1 MFEILKYSLPLLSIA
16 IFGYVCARTGI
27 LGEKTTNILNDFVFF
42 VALPLQ
48 MLLQACENNIS
59 KILQPAYV
67 EAFILST
74 VIMAF
79 MTYFLMRKRFP
90 QNLSSMALTL
100 MSTSQV
106 NSTYLA
112 IPIFTIF
119 LGNALAVIPILLY
132 QSIISTAVALTMIE
146 MDIHG
151 RKGKK
156 ATTKSTARIIWRV
169 VITTPIIGASI
180 VGVIMGIHEAPLPA
194 IVSQVGHLLDGV
206 VSPIV
211 FFTLGLSLGTLPIS
225 LQKEAQSPEIIWIC
239 VLKNIAHPVLAYGL
253 GKYLFGMHG
262 LWLLILVMVAA
273 QPSARNI
280 FTFSQ
285 RYGLDV
291 QKSNVIIIVTTLC
304 SFISLNILLMLC
316 GIKPEH

>member
-1 MFEILKYSLPLLSIA
+1 MFEILKYSLPLLGIA
-16 IFGYVCARTGI
+16 IFGYLCARTGVF
-27 LGEKTTNILNDFVFF
+27 GDRTTNLLNDFVFF
-42 VALPLQ
+42 VALPVQ

-59 KILQPAYV
+59 KILQPDYLG
-67 EAFILST
+67 AFVLST
-74 VIMAF
+74 VIMAV
-79 MTYFLMRKRFP
+79 MTYFIMRKRFP
-90 QNLSSMALTL
+90 QRLSSMALTL

-132 QSIISTAVALTMIE
+132 QGIISTAIALTMIE
-146 MDIHG
+146 MDMHA
-151 RKGKK
+151 RKGIKVS
-156 ATTKSTARIIWRV
+156 TKSTARIIWRV

-180 VGVIMGIHEAPLPA
+180 IGLVMGIHEAPLPQ
-194 IVSQVGHLLDGV
+194 IVSDTGHLLDGII
-206 VSPIV
+206 SPIV

-225 LQKEAQSPEIIWIC
+225 LQERAQSPEIVWIC
-239 VLKNIAHPVLAYGL
+239 VLKNIVHPILAYCL
-253 GKYLFGMHG
+253 GKYLFGMQG
-262 LWLLILVMVAA
+262 KWLLILVMVAA

-291 QKSNVIIIVTTLC
+291 QKSNVIIIVTTLL
-304 SFISLNILLMLC
+304 SFIILNILLMFC
-316 GIKPEH
+316 GIY